1 MRGKF
6 IVTGLLLAFVAVSVV
21 YLVVK
26 ERRTQPTSVDTTER
40 PAIAQSTGEN
50 ALNAAAADH
59 MLVVYYFHG
68 NKRCYT
74 CRTIEAYTEEAI
86 KTGFP
91 DELQSGRLVWKAV
104 NVDDPENEHF
114 VHDYDLTT
122 RTVVLVD
129 VDRGN
134 ELKWA
139 KLDRVWELVQNKEE
153 FVDYITQNTNAYLT
167 EHDG

>member
-1 MRGKF
+1 MNGKPV
-6 IVTGLLLAFVAVSVV
+6 VTGLLLAFVAVSVV
-21 YLVVK
+21 YLIVK
-26 ERRTQPTSVDTTER
+26 ERRTQRASVNTAEHPTAAQAPEENTLDT
-40 PAIAQSTGEN
+40 
-50 ALNAAAADH
+50 AAADH

-91 DELQSGRLVWKAV
+91 GELQSGRLVWRAV

-114 VHDYDLTT
+114 VEDYALTT

-134 ELKWA
+134 ERKWT
-139 KLDRVWELVQNKEE
+139 KLDLVWQLVRNKEA
-153 FVDYITQNTNAYLT
+153 FVDYITENTNVYLAK
-167 EHDG
+167 HDG

>member
-1 MRGKF
+1 MRGKS
-6 IVTGLLLAFVAVSVV
+6 IVTGVLLAFVAVSIL

-26 ERRTQPTSVDTTER
+26 ERRTQPASLDRTEH
-40 PAIAQSTGEN
+40 PAAAQASEEN
-50 ALNAAAADH
+50 VLNASAADH

-86 KTGFP
+86 KMGFP
-91 DELQSGRLVWKAV
+91 EELESGRLVWKAV
-104 NVDDPENEHF
+104 NVDDPANEHF
-114 VHDYDLTT
+114 VEDYDLTT

-129 VDRGN
+129 VDRGS
-134 ELKWA
+134 ESKWA

-153 FVDYITQNTNAYLT
+153 FVDYITENTNAYLT

>member
-1 MRGKF
+1 MRGKS
-6 IVTGLLLAFVAVSVV
+6 IVTGVLLAFVAVSVV
-21 YLVVK
+21 YLVIE
-26 ERRTQPTSVDTTER
+26 ERRTQPASPDTAQR
-40 PAIAQSTGEN
+40 PAAAQATEEN
-50 ALNAAAADH
+50 ALNVSAVDH

-91 DELQSGRLVWKAV
+91 EELESGRLVWKAV

-114 VHDYDLTT
+114 VQDYDLTT

-129 VDRGN
+129 VDLGN

-153 FVDYITQNTNAYLT
+153 FVDYITENTNAYLT